1 MATCN
6 LLAID
11 LGASSGRGILGS
23 FDGDVLTLR
32 ETHRFLNEPVFL
44 NGRLYWDILRI
55 FHEVKQ
61 AIARTNRETAI
72 SSIGID
78 TWGVDYA
85 LLDSAGRMLANP
97 VHYRD
102 ARTQD
107 TAKRISPLV
116 SDEALYR
123 ATGIQKMNFN
133 TVYQLAEDLAED
145 PTVKERA
152 SRMLNIPDLLNY
164 FLTGVAKNEYTVLST
179 GAILDP
185 VKRTYHKEL
194 LAKLGIPLSWFGEAV
209 EPGTLVGTLTE
220 QVQSEVGKTEAR
232 VVTVASHDTASA
244 VIAVPTDEEDFVFI
258 SSGTWSLMG
267 TELKAPLVN
276 DETMRL
282 NFTNEGG
289 ILGTTRFLKNI
300 MGLWLIQESRRQW
313 QREGLDIS
321 FAEMEAAAKAATPFA
336 SLIDPDDP
344 SFGTPGDMPGRIR
357 EFCKKTGQTVP
368 ESMGAVVRCIYESLA
383 LKYRMTANA
392 IETLRGRRNKVIHVV
407 GGGTKDAFLSQMTAD
422 ACGIPV
428 IAGPVEATAIGNL
441 LVQLMAMGKIK
452 TLRDA
457 RALVARSFETKTYVP
472 SDSRSDWDL
481 AFEKFLTITDK
492 K

>member
-23 FDGDVLTLR
+23 FDGEVLTLR
-32 ETHRFLNEPVFL
+32 ETHRFLNEPVNL
-44 NGRLYWDILRI
+44 GGRLYWDILRI

-61 AIARTNRETAI
+61 AIAKTNREEAI

-85 LLDSAGRMLANP
+85 LLDRDGRMLANP

-102 ARTQD
+102 LRTQN
-107 TAKRISPLV
+107 TAERIAPIV
-116 SDEALYR
+116 SDKELYF

-133 TVYQLAEDLAED
+133 TVYQLCEDLAD

-152 SRMLNIPDLLNY
+152 AKMLNIPDLLNY

-185 VKRTYHKEL
+185 KTRTYHKEL
-194 LAKLGIPLSWFGEAV
+194 LEKLGIPLSWFGEPV
-209 EPGTLVGTLTE
+209 EPGTFVGKLTE
-220 QVQSEVGKTEAR
+220 QVQSEVGKTEAK

-244 VIAVPTDEEDFVFI
+244 VIAVPTQEEDFVFI

-267 TELKAPLVN
+267 TELKEPLVN
-276 DETMRL
+276 DETRKC

-313 QREGLDIS
+313 QREGLEVS
-321 FAEMEAAAKAATPFA
+321 FAEMEAAAKQSTPFA

-344 SFGTPGDMPGRIR
+344 AFGTPGDMPGKIR
-357 EFCKKTGQTVP
+357 EFCKRTGQTIP

-392 IETLRGRRNKVIHVV
+392 IETLRGRKNRVIHVV

-441 LVQLMAMGKIK
+441 VVQLMAMGLVK
-452 TLRDA
+452 TLSDA

-472 SDSRSDWDL
+472 TSSRSDWD
-481 AFEKFLTITDK
+481 AAYKKFLQITDK

>member
-23 FDGDVLTLR
+23 FDGEVLTLR
-32 ETHRFLNEPVFL
+32 ETHRFLNEPVNL
-44 NGRLYWDILRI
+44 GGRLYWDILRI

-61 AIARTNRETAI
+61 AIAKTNREAAI

-85 LLDSAGRMLANP
+85 LLDQAGRMLANP

-102 ARTQD
+102 LRTQN
-107 TAKRISPLV
+107 TAERIAPIV
-116 SDEALYR
+116 SDKELYL

-133 TVYQLAEDLAED
+133 TIYQLCEDLAD
-145 PTVKERA
+145 STVKDRA
-152 SRMLNIPDLLNY
+152 ARMLNIPDLLNY

-185 VKRTYHKEL
+185 KTRTYHKEL
-194 LAKLGIPLSWFGEAV
+194 LQKLGIPLSWFGEPV
-209 EPGTLVGTLTE
+209 EPGTFVGKLTE
-220 QVQSEVGKTEAR
+220 QVQSEVGKTDAG
-232 VVTVASHDTASA
+232 VVAVASHDTASA
-244 VIAVPTDEEDFVFI
+244 VIAVPTQEEDFVFI

-267 TELKAPLVN
+267 TELKEPLVN
-276 DETMRL
+276 DETRKR

-313 QREGLDIS
+313 QREGLEVS
-321 FAEMEAAAKAATPFA
+321 FAEMEAAAKRETPFA

-344 SFGTPGDMPGRIR
+344 AFGTPGDMPGKIR
-357 EFCKKTGQTVP
+357 EFCKKTGQTIP
-368 ESMGAVVRCIYESLA
+368 EGMGAVVRCIYESLA
-383 LKYRMTANA
+383 LKYRMTASA
-392 IETLRGRRNKVIHVV
+392 IETLRGRKNKVIHVV

-441 LVQLMAMGKIK
+441 VVQLMAMGKIK
-452 TLRDA
+452 TLNDA

-472 SDSRSDWDL
+472 SGARSDWD
-481 AFEKFLTITDK
+481 AAYKTFLQITDK

>member
-23 FDGDVLTLR
+23 FDGEVLTLR
-32 ETHRFLNEPVFL
+32 ETHRFLNEPVYV

-61 AIARTNRETAI
+61 AIAKTSREEAI

-85 LLDSAGRMLANP
+85 LLDHAGRMLANP
-97 VHYRD
+97 THYRD
-102 ARTQD
+102 LRTRNTSARIAPQ
-107 TAKRISPLV
+107 V
-116 SDEALYR
+116 SDKELYL

-133 TVYQLAEDLAED
+133 TVYQLCEDLAED

-152 SRMLNIPDLLNY
+152 ARMLNIPDLLNY
-164 FLTGVAKNEYTVLST
+164 FLTGVMKNEYTVLST
-179 GAILDP
+179 GALLDP
-185 VKRTYHKEL
+185 ATRTLHKEL
-194 LAKLGIPLSWFGEAV
+194 LNKLGIPLSWFGDAV
-209 EPGTLVGTLTE
+209 EPGTLVGSLTE
-220 QVQSEVGKTEAR
+220 DVQSEVGKTNAR

-244 VIAVPTDEEDFVFI
+244 VIAVPTNEKDFVFI

-267 TELKAPLVN
+267 TELSSPLVN
-276 DETMRL
+276 EETRKL

-321 FAEMEAAAKAATPFA
+321 FAQMEAAAKEATPFA

-344 SFGTPGDMPGRIR
+344 AFGTPGDMPGKIR
-357 EFCKKTGQTVP
+357 DFCKKTGQTVP

-392 IETLRGRRNKVIHVV
+392 IETLRGRKNKVIHVV

-441 LVQLMAMGKIK
+441 VVQLMAMGKIG
-452 TLRDA
+452 TLQEA
-457 RALVARSFETKTYVP
+457 RALVARSFETKTYTP
-472 SDSRSDWDL
+472 SSARSDWDA
-481 AFEKFLTITDK
+481 AFEKFLFITDK